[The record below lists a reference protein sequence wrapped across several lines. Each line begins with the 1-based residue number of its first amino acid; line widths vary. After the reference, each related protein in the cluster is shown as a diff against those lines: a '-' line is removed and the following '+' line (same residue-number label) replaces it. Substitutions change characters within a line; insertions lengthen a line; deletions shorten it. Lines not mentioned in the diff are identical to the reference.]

1 MRDFEADRKLCEA
14 ATPGPWEIGRYGQC
28 VVSESAV
35 GTHCGD
41 GEREYYGGNL
51 VCEGAHAEN
60 SQFIAQAREGWPAAL
75 REIKKLIARIRI
87 SAATNKELVRI
98 IQESERE
105 NARLR
110 IALHDAI
117 NRPMGVVPDSAVEFY
132 DQDNGGE

>member
-14 ATPGPWEIGRYGQC
+14 ASHKNVKTGF
-28 VVSESAV
+28 V
-35 GTHCGD
+35 D
-41 GEREYYGGNL
+41 GEFVISGLPTITDDE
-51 VCEGAHAEN
+51 
-60 SQFIAQAREGWPAAL
+60 FIAQAREGWPAAL

-105 NARLR
+105 NARIR

-132 DQDNGGE
+132 DQDKECE